1 MPTIACYIQ
10 MLRPGQHT
18 QAHRHVCCTNY
29 HVIEG
34 SGYSLVGGRQLDWED
49 KDVFTV
55 PTWTFHEHVNTG
67 NRPAFLFSFT
77 DAPVM
82 KALDLY
88 REEAKG
94 NGRRYS
100 GAPQLSTSAWRA
112 RGDHTS
118 GITRRRYAA
127 PALWPT
133 GPPGYGLATWA
144 AD

>member
-10 MLRPGQHT
+10 LLQPGEHT

-29 HVIEG
+29 HVIGG
-34 SGYSLVGGRQLDWED
+34 SGYSLVGGRQLAWED

-67 NRPAFLFSFT
+67 DCPAFLFSFT

-94 NGRRYS
+94 
-100 GAPQLSTSAWRA
+100 
-112 RGDHTS
+112 
-118 GITRRRYAA
+118 
-127 PALWPT
+127 
-133 GPPGYGLATWA
+133 
-144 AD
+144 